1 MNKVVVKVNGV
12 EYTLKG
18 EEKEEYL
25 QSVAAY
31 VDKKVQMI
39 LDKNSKLSSTDASV
53 LASMNIAD
61 ELFKWDK
68 YIAELEDKN
77 SILKSSQKG
86 YNDKINELQAKID
99 ELEKNASSENTE
111 EIKKELDDLRN
122 NYIELDKKY
131 VALQE
136 KYNSAQQYN

>member
-77 SILKSSQKG
+77 SILKSSQKS
-86 YNDKINELQAKID
+86 YNEKISELQ
-99 ELEKNASSENTE
+99 
-111 EIKKELDDLRN
+111 
-122 NYIELDKKY
+122 
-131 VALQE
+131 
-136 KYNSAQQYN
+136 